1 MNSVITKVVPRT
13 SDIGNL
19 KVKQAWPSI
28 ERRSVGPFVF
38 WDQFGPSQLLA
49 GIGLDVR
56 PQPHIGL
63 VSLSYL
69 FEGQIQHR
77 DSLGSSVI
85 CRLGAVSLMLAGA
98 GAGAGGR
105 GRAGFVHS
113 ERSDAFSHQPI
124 GKLCGIQSWVA
135 LPTEMGGVFPGLFS
149 F

>member
-1 MNSVITKVVPRT
+1 MLALLCSGT
-13 SDIGNL
+13 
-19 KVKQAWPSI
+19 
-28 ERRSVGPFVF
+28 
-38 WDQFGPSQLLA
+38 QFGPSQLLA

-98 GAGAGGR
+98 GQG
-105 GRAGFVHS
+105 
-113 ERSDAFSHQPI
+113 
-124 GKLCGIQSWVA
+124 
-135 LPTEMGGVFPGLFS
+135 S
-149 F
+149 FTRNGQMHFLTNR

>member
-1 MNSVITKVVPRT
+1 MNSVITKVVPRI

-98 GAGAGGR
+98 GAG

>member
-1 MNSVITKVVPRT
+1 MAINK
-13 SDIGNL
+13 
-19 KVKQAWPSI
+19 
-28 ERRSVGPFVF
+28 RRSVGPFVF

-85 CRLGAVSLMLAGA
+85 WRLGAVS
-98 GAGAGGR
+98 
-105 GRAGFVHS
+105 
-113 ERSDAFSHQPI
+113 
-124 GKLCGIQSWVA
+124 
-135 LPTEMGGVFPGLFS
+135 
-149 F
+149 